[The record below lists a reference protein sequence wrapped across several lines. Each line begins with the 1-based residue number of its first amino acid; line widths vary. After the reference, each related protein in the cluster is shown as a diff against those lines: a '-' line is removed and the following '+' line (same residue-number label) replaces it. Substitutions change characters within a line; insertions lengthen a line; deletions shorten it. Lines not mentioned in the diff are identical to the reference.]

1 MEGTADVGK
10 HLLDETAEFRLPKI
24 ARHAAEDEVEL
35 DQTQRFEADF
45 RQLPAPLP
53 DPNAR

>member
-1 MEGTADVGK
+1 MGK
-10 HLLDETAEFRLPKI
+10 HALDETAEFRMPRI
-24 ARHAAEDEVEL
+24 ARHAAEDDVEL

-45 RQLPAPLP
+45 RQPPAPVQ